1 MLRTVTTGAWQG
13 AIGITP
19 RVIRIRVFIPALLGP
34 SGFLAAAI
42 AVIVTAS
49 VIVPV
54 VPAVIATVTVAP
66 AAVVIW
72 VASPSTIVTV
82 VAFVLDVTVLT

>member
-49 VIVPV
+49 VIVPA

-66 AAVVIW
+66 VVIW

-82 VAFVLDVTVLT
+82 VASILDVTVLT

>member
-49 VIVPV
+49 VIVPA

-66 AAVVIW
+66 VVIW